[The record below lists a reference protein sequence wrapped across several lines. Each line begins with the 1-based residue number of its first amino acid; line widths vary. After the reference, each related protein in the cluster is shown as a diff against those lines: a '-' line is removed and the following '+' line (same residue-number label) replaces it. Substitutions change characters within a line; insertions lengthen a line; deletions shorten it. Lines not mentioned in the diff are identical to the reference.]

1 MFCFHLSNIDEWC
14 GTMKTITKNDLM
26 AKGYSEYYASKIV
39 KQAKQILVEQGYIF
53 YENSRIR
60 RIPVSVIEEVLNVSW
75 EDTSNG

>member
-1 MFCFHLSNIDEWC
+1 
-14 GTMKTITKNDLM
+14 MKTITKNDLM

>member
-1 MFCFHLSNIDEWC
+1 ME
-14 GTMKTITKNDLM
+14 TITKNDLI

-39 KQAKQILVEQGYIF
+39 RQAKQLLVERGYTF
-53 YENSRIR
+53 YKNSRIR